1 MNNNHDQLQNTM
13 YQMPTSL
20 SNEATEPSA
29 VVVNGETPI
38 SDAEVHIRFEEI
50 VREEILDSYNQ
61 MTRDLERD
69 AFGIDA
75 SPQIKIEA
83 RVKNPIAVE
92 MQRLGAEFELEMVK
106 HHQALITQAQN
117 MHPFMRAYIWLTAK
131 DASTILKP
139 TIESIINQHSKFG
152 FEVFKRKDNAL
163 DPAHDPDISE
173 INFTLQNG
181 RWFLDQKSPVPTKSF
196 TNMYD
201 ITEFD
206 IIKSSTFSNELQT
219 DIHRSEIISGVEA
232 YNFWI
237 ASKKLFELV
246 MTNIYKK
253 P

>member
-1 MNNNHDQLQNTM
+1 MNNNHDQLQKTM

-20 SNEATEPSA
+20 SNEATVPPE
-29 VVVNGETPI
+29 VVVNVEALI
-38 SDAEVHIRFEEI
+38 SDDDVNIRFEEI
-50 VREEILDSYNQ
+50 VRQDILDSYNQ
-61 MTRDLERD
+61 MTLDLERD
-69 AFGIDA
+69 ASGIDT
-75 SPQIKIEA
+75 SPQIKIEG
-83 RVKNPIAVE
+83 RVRNPIAVE
-92 MQRLGAEFELEMVK
+92 MQRLGAEFESELAK
-106 HHQALITQAQN
+106 HHQALINQAQS

-139 TIESIINQHSKFG
+139 TVESIINQHSKLG

-163 DPAHDPDISE
+163 DPAHDPDITE

-181 RWFLDQKSPVPTKSF
+181 RWFLDQKSPIPTKSF

-219 DIHRSEIISGVEA
+219 DINRSEIISGVEA